1 MSKSVAV
8 VGAGLV
14 GRGWAIVFARAGHD
28 VRLFDVTAKKI
39 ADALQVIEK
48 NLADLAANG
57 LLANP
62 DEIRAR
68 IGGTTDLE
76 IALQKVVWVQEC
88 AFETVETK
96 RERFAALD
104 EKAPPEATLA
114 SSTSTFPA

>member
-28 VRLFDVTAKKI
+28 VRLFDVTAEKI
-39 ADALQVIEK
+39 ADAFQAIEE

-57 LLANP
+57 LLANV
-62 DEIRAR
+62 DEIRRQIA
-68 IGGTTDLE
+68 GTTDLE
-76 IALQKVVWVQEC
+76 TALQRVGWVQEC

-96 RERFAALD
+96 REIF
-104 EKAPPEATLA
+104 T
-114 SSTSTFPA
+114 TI